1 LAGYGLAGIN
11 QWGSSVITFKKIL
24 SPAAVILLALS
35 IQPAPAQN
43 LGRPIRIIVP
53 FPAGGSA
60 DVIARLLAQQASQG
74 GANIVVENR
83 PGGGTVI
90 ATESVSRAA
99 PDGTTLLLMGNSFV
113 INASVRPNLSYN
125 PLTSFEPICLLVSSP
140 QILVVKASSP
150 FRSLTDFVATA
161 KAKPGELSYAAVGPA
176 TTQHIAME
184 QFKRLADIDVTYVPY
199 TGGAPAINALLGGH
213 VAAVLANF
221 SEMTEQLAAG
231 TLRAL
236 AVASRERFD
245 ALRDV
250 PTFGEAGYKDFAATA
265 WFGIVAP
272 AKTAKE
278 TISQLSLMF
287 TSALQAADVKSK
299 FVAQGLYPIGE
310 CGASF
315 GAHLKAQ
322 YEQYARIIRDANIKP
337 E

>member
-1 LAGYGLAGIN
+1 VA
-11 QWGSSVITFKKIL
+11 
-24 SPAAVILLALS
+24 AAVILLILS
-35 IQPAPAQN
+35 IQPAPAQS
-43 LGRPIRIIVP
+43 LGKTTRLIVP

-60 DVIARLLAQQASQG
+60 DVIARLLGQQASQR

-90 ATESVSRAA
+90 ATELVARAT
-99 PDGTTLLLMGNSFV
+99 PDGTTLLLIGNSFV
-113 INASVRPNLSYN
+113 INASVRRNLSYD
-125 PLTSFEPICLLVSSP
+125 PLTSFDPICLLVSSP

-150 FRSLTDFVATA
+150 FGSLGDFVETA

-184 QFKRLADIDVTYVPY
+184 QFKRLAGIDLTYVPY
-199 TGGAPAINALLGGH
+199 TGGAPAINSLLGGH
-213 VAAVLANF
+213 VTAVLANY

-236 AVASRERFD
+236 VVASRERFD

-250 PTFGEAGYKDFAATA
+250 PTFEEAGYKDFAATA
-265 WFGIVAP
+265 WFGIVTP
-272 AKTAKE
+272 TKTPEE
-278 TISQLSLMF
+278 TISQLSVMF
-287 TSALQAADVKSK
+287 TSALQAPDVRSK
-299 FVAQGLYPIGE
+299 FIAQGLYPIAA

-322 YEQYARIIRDANIKP
+322 YEQYARVIREANIKP